1 MGRYLNPGNAAF
13 QESLNSKIY
22 VDKSG
27 LIAHCN
33 ELIQTQQKYMC
44 ISRPRRFGKTMAA
57 DMLTAYYSEGCDSS
71 SQFDNLSV
79 SSCATYHK
87 HMNMYPVIH
96 LNIQTF
102 LNESGFAS
110 DMIERVKGGLLH
122 DLLRYYGDIDYIDKN
137 SLADVMTDIF
147 AETGKPFIMIIDEW
161 DCIFR
166 EYQSDSYAQ
175 RAYLDF
181 LRNLLKDRTYI
192 GLCYMTGILPIKKY
206 GTQSALNMFTE
217 YTMENPFDLAE
228 FTGFTES
235 EVKKLCEKYN
245 IDFYECQ
252 TWYDGYSYPEC
263 GSIYN
268 PKSVIT
274 LLLTGVF
281 DDYWSRTETYESLR
295 IYIDMNFDSLK
306 DDILALIA
314 GDKRKIA
321 TGSFQNDMTSLGTKD
336 EVMTL
341 LIHLGYLGYERNT
354 CEVFIPN
361 EEIRREFILATTSEN
376 SWSEIVNSVKKSD
389 ELLQSLLG
397 GDEEEVAKGIED
409 AHFETS
415 HLQYNDENAL
425 TYTISLA
432 LYSARRY
439 YKLIRELPAGK
450 GFADIAFIPRKI
462 YGNMPAMIVELKWNK
477 TAETAIN
484 QICERHYPASLK
496 DYAGNILLIGINY
509 DKETK
514 KHTCRIEKA

>member
-1 MGRYLNPGNAAF
+1 
-13 QESLNSKIY
+13 
-22 VDKSG
+22 
-27 LIAHCN
+27 
-33 ELIQTQQKYMC
+33 
-44 ISRPRRFGKTMAA
+44 
-57 DMLTAYYSEGCDSS
+57 
-71 SQFDNLSV
+71 
-79 SSCATYHK
+79 
-87 HMNMYPVIH
+87 
-96 LNIQTF
+96 
-102 LNESGFAS
+102 
-110 DMIERVKGGLLH
+110 
-122 DLLRYYGDIDYIDKN
+122 
-137 SLADVMTDIF
+137 
-147 AETGKPFIMIIDEW
+147 
-161 DCIFR
+161 
-166 EYQSDSYAQ
+166 
-175 RAYLDF
+175 
-181 LRNLLKDRTYI
+181 
-192 GLCYMTGILPIKKY
+192 
-206 GTQSALNMFTE
+206 
-217 YTMENPFDLAE
+217 
-228 FTGFTES
+228 
-235 EVKKLCEKYN
+235 
-245 IDFYECQ
+245 
-252 TWYDGYSYPEC
+252 
-263 GSIYN
+263 
-268 PKSVIT
+268 
-274 LLLTGVF
+274 
-281 DDYWSRTETYESLR
+281 
-295 IYIDMNFDSLK
+295 
-306 DDILALIA
+306 
-314 GDKRKIA
+314 
-321 TGSFQNDMTSLGTKD
+321 MTSLGTKD

>member
-87 HMNMYPVIH
+87 YMNMYPVIH

-217 YTMENPFDLAE
+217 YTMENPLDLAE

-484 QICERHYPASLK
+484 QIRERQYPASLK
-496 DYAGNILLIGINY
+496 DYAGNILLVGINY

-514 KHTCRIEKA
+514 KHSCRIEKA

>member
-87 HMNMYPVIH
+87 YMNMYPVIH

-147 AETGKPFIMIIDEW
+147 AETGKKFIMIIDEW

-217 YTMENPFDLAE
+217 YTMENPLDLAE

-295 IYIDMNFDSLK
+295 IYIDMKF
-306 DDILALIA
+306 
-314 GDKRKIA
+314 
-321 TGSFQNDMTSLGTKD
+321 
-336 EVMTL
+336 
-341 LIHLGYLGYERNT
+341 
-354 CEVFIPN
+354 
-361 EEIRREFILATTSEN
+361 
-376 SWSEIVNSVKKSD
+376 
-389 ELLQSLLG
+389 
-397 GDEEEVAKGIED
+397 
-409 AHFETS
+409 
-415 HLQYNDENAL
+415 
-425 TYTISLA
+425 
-432 LYSARRY
+432 
-439 YKLIRELPAGK
+439 
-450 GFADIAFIPRKI
+450 
-462 YGNMPAMIVELKWNK
+462 
-477 TAETAIN
+477 
-484 QICERHYPASLK
+484 
-496 DYAGNILLIGINY
+496 
-509 DKETK
+509 
-514 KHTCRIEKA
+514 

>member
-1 MGRYLNPGNAAF
+1 MGRYLNHGNAAF

-87 HMNMYPVIH
+87 YMNMYPVIH

-217 YTMENPFDLAE
+217 YTMENPLDLAE

-484 QICERHYPASLK
+484 QIRERQYPASLK
-496 DYAGNILLIGINY
+496 DYAGNILLVGINY

-514 KHTCRIEKA
+514 KHSCRIEKA